1 MTDSLDKLRAEANA
15 PTDDRWIEVR
25 NRLADEGFKPAPR
38 KDERVETDAKDL
50 TQYRKDNLT
59 ALRRLQRRRTTRFE
73 VRSRCALEL
82 VATPLEAAGQLT
94 TIDSLRSAAG
104 GVRGLAAINE
114 DKMLAPDGSR
124 LVEPGLGTKFAE
136 AGGSML
142 GFGLGGSLM
151 GVASRDLARC
161 PGSGRLAVARA
172 LTSHLAPA

>member
-38 KDERVETDAKDL
+38 KEERVETDAKDL

-59 ALRRLQRRRTTRFE
+59 ALEKVTATAYNPLRGAFE
-73 VRSRCALEL
+73 VALEL

-104 GVRGLAAINE
+104 GVRGIAAINE

-151 GVASRDLARC
+151 GVASRRFGTAALGLGQAYADEQ
-161 PGSGRLAVARA
+161 GR
-172 LTSHLAPA
+172 